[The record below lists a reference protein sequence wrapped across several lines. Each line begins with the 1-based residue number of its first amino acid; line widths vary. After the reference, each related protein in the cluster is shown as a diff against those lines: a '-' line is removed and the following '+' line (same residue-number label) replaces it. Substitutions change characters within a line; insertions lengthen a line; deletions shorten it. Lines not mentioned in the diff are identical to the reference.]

1 MLWSVALDPE
11 MPAELHGT
19 KALFAIGVFADD
31 PADASPVL
39 DPFARLG
46 EPMIDLSGAF
56 PYADLQS
63 AVYGMFPDGVRYYFK
78 SHFLDEL
85 TDEAIA
91 TIVECDAE
99 RPTPQS
105 LIAIRTL
112 GGAIDRVSPEES
124 AFPHRGARFN
134 LSIDA
139 SWTDPSDADR
149 VIGRVRASWEATRPF
164 ANGGVY
170 LNFAV

>member
-46 EPMIDLSGAF
+46 EPMIDLS
-56 PYADLQS
+56 
-63 AVYGMFPDGVRYYFK
+63 V
-78 SHFLDEL
+78 
-85 TDEAIA
+85 
-91 TIVECDAE
+91 VECDAE